1 MSRRFCASLHLI
13 ITGSSVISSIN
24 ENDITPLPRKCRS
37 LIMSL
42 ANRQV
47 LSVSD
52 LNRQARNLLEGEF
65 PHIFVDGELSN
76 LSRPSSGHWY
86 FTLKDDKAQ
95 IRCAMFRNRNRFIN
109 FKPVDGTQV
118 IVHGKVS
125 LYEGRGDFQ
134 LIAEQMEEA
143 GDGALRRA
151 YEQLKQKLHLEG
163 LFDDTHKS
171 ALPSLP
177 QHVGVITSPSGAAIR
192 DVLTVMRRRFPA
204 IAVTVLPVQVQGD
217 QAPDQIVAALETAN
231 LYTEKPFDLLL
242 VTRGGGSLEDLWAF
256 NIEKVARAIHASD
269 IPVVSAVGHEVDFT
283 IADFVAD
290 LRAPTPS
297 AAAELISPDQV
308 EWQQMLAGYQ
318 EQFEG
323 FMANQF
329 STMRASLSSLS
340 KRLRHPGQRLEDQAQ
355 RLDDLEVRLSHAAQN
370 RIKQTQ
376 ANVTLLASQLV
387 NPAHM
392 IARENLVLQNL
403 LQRLKSR
410 LSQITEAK
418 SRRLALTVQGLNTLS
433 PLATLERGY
442 AIISTVSPQPAILK
456 DSASVVPGD
465 RISARLHE
473 GELTARVESVK
484 TTSVIANDPLSE
496 T

>member
-1 MSRRFCASLHLI
+1 
-13 ITGSSVISSIN
+13 
-24 ENDITPLPRKCRS
+24 
-37 LIMSL
+37 MSL
-42 ANRQV
+42 ANREV

-65 PHIFVDGELSN
+65 SHIYVDGELSN
-76 LSRPSSGHWY
+76 ISRPSSGHWY

-95 IRCAMFRNRNRFIN
+95 IRCAMFRNRNRYLN
-109 FKPVDGTQV
+109 FKPVDGAQV

-125 LYEGRGDFQ
+125 IYEGRGDFQ

-143 GDGALRRA
+143 GDGALRKA
-151 YEQLKQKLHLEG
+151 FEQLKQKLLLEG
-163 LFDDTHKS
+163 LFDDEHKF
-171 ALPSLP
+171 AIPSLP
-177 QHVGVITSPSGAAIR
+177 QHIGVITSPSGAAIR

-204 IAVTVLPVQVQGD
+204 IRLTILPVQVQGD
-217 QAPDQIVAALETAN
+217 QAPDQIVAAIETAN
-231 LYTEKPFDLLL
+231 RYAEKPFDLLL

-256 NIEKVARAIHASD
+256 NIEKVARAIHASK
-269 IPVVSAVGHEVDFT
+269 IPVVSAVGHEIDFT

-297 AAAELISPDQV
+297 AAAELISPDQA
-308 EWQQMLAGYQ
+308 EWHQMLAGYLDI
-318 EQFEG
+318 FEA
-323 FMANQF
+323 FMASQF
-329 STMRASLSSLS
+329 SIMSASLSSLS
-340 KRLRHPGQRLEDQAQ
+340 KRLRHPGQRLDDQAQ
-355 RLDDLEVRLSHAAQN
+355 RLDDLEIRLTHAAHN

-387 NPAHM
+387 NPAHL

-410 LSQITEAK
+410 LNQITEAK
-418 SRRLALTVQGLNTLS
+418 GRRLALTIQGLNTLS

-442 AIISTVSPQPAILK
+442 AIISTTGPEAAILK
-456 DSASVVPGD
+456 DTVSVSPGD
-465 RISARLHE
+465 SISARLHE
-473 GELTARVESVK
+473 GELTARVESVN
-484 TTSVIANDPLSE
+484 TSTGFTNEPQSE